1 MKDIGK
7 FFIGDNN
14 IFDHDEISQSDKK
27 FFANFYCWY
36 KKVYWKYEAAKMEIV
51 DSIIKQKTQIKEQIS
66 TDNDEKQHEI
76 ENESHLMKK

>member
-1 MKDIGK
+1 
-7 FFIGDNN
+7 
-14 IFDHDEISQSDKK
+14 
-27 FFANFYCWY
+27 
-36 KKVYWKYEAAKMEIV
+36 MEIV